1 MESIT
6 YNAWNICNAY
16 NEQGIEYWT
25 VWTPDLTDVVAEDFK
40 TVDHA
45 KKWIDDYLKEEK
57 VF

>member
-6 YNAWNICNAY
+6 YNAWNIINAY
-16 NEQGIEYWT
+16 NEKGIEYWT

-45 KKWIDDYLKEEK
+45 KKWVDNYLQEEK